1 MKESDHMA
9 PRTRQAWVWSIDR
22 PGRPPALATLTF
34 MDSRPF
40 PPDPP
45 AAAPPRFDV
54 FIRLPR
60 GMSPEEAQRR
70 VVEHGG
76 LTAAQGASIAA
87 ALQQVPVVQV
97 RRAVDEARA
106 RRTEHQLSL
115 AGLRVEVKR
124 LPTAAPAA
132 VATAAVA
139 SATAGHSGAVRHA
152 HAVLVADN
160 PEEFEFDLQA
170 AASDDDAT
178 VFSPLTTR
186 PATRPGPSTMPADT
200 VPPRTHAPAPPRRR
214 PRLAGAV
221 ALMGVAGVAF
231 LLGRMSMPWN
241 TAADSQAGATQSI
254 DKVLVSVGAPPALA
268 EASSPGASAGAFAAV
283 DELREAD
290 SLTHLAKVERAQGRA
305 TTLEQAV
312 VQAQGG
318 QAAAG
323 LLLPGDRLPASLA
336 QAAASATSAG
346 PSAMP
351 PGASS
356 AAVPPL
362 SAALRATLTADLAV
376 QLAEFGQAAR
386 AREVLA
392 RLRSDALLS
401 GDPAVGASAQRAEVL
416 LLAWA
421 LREASGPAV
430 DRGIASLRDLVH
442 AIDSPAA
449 RAALM
454 GRVAAVLARH
464 DNVPDALALAS
475 LADAGEAL
483 KGVAD
488 GTQRQAA
495 IDDWLVDTGDLLL
508 SQLARHGRLGRWP
521 QAHSLAGQLDT
532 LAGQARSAH
541 AVLQLQALR
550 ARAQDLMGHPAKS
563 EKLLADALKSWG
575 QHGSPARQADE
586 LRALA
591 ARAGDIAPAE
601 LFQATAQL
609 ATAADALHGAERTRA
624 LTSLALMQAEA
635 GEAERFEAL
644 KSMLRQSAEALRP
657 EQAALTAQ
665 LLVGGELAAARAEQR
680 AGAFGL
686 AEARMRK
693 VAAYLL

>member
-1 MKESDHMA
+1 
-9 PRTRQAWVWSIDR
+9 
-22 PGRPPALATLTF
+22 

-45 AAAPPRFDV
+45 SAPPRFDV

-97 RRAVDEARA
+97 RRAVDEVRA

-124 LPTAAPAA
+124 LPTAAPAVAAAAAEHA
-132 VATAAVA
+132 VT
-139 SATAGHSGAVRHA
+139 GHRHA
-152 HAVLVADN
+152 ALVADN
-160 PEEFEFDLQA
+160 PEDFEFDLHA
-170 AASDDDAT
+170 AANDDDAT

-186 PATRPGPSTMPADT
+186 PATRPGPSTLPADT
-200 VPPRTHAPAPPRRR
+200 VPPRAQAPAARRR
-214 PRLAGAV
+214 PRLAGAA
-221 ALMGVAGVAF
+221 ALVGVAGVAF
-231 LLGRMSMPWN
+231 LLGRMSMPWSA
-241 TAADSQAGATQSI
+241 AADSHAGATQSI
-254 DKVLVSVGAPPALA
+254 DKVLVTVGAPPALA
-268 EASSPGASAGAFAAV
+268 EASSPGASAVAFAAT
-283 DELREAD
+283 DELRDAD
-290 SLTHLAKVERAQGRA
+290 SLTHLAKAERAQGRA

-312 VQAQGG
+312 AQAQGS
-318 QAAAG
+318 QATAG

-346 PSAMP
+346 PTALP

-362 SAALRATLTADLAV
+362 PAALRATLTADLAV

-392 RLRSDALLS
+392 RLRSDALVG
-401 GDPAVGASAQRAEVL
+401 GDPAVSASAQRAEVL

-421 LREASGPAV
+421 LRDANGPSV

-442 AIDSPAA
+442 AVDSPAA

-464 DNVPDALALAS
+464 DNVPDALALAC

-483 KGVAD
+483 KGVVD
-488 GTQRQAA
+488 GIQRQAA

-521 QAHSLAGQLDT
+521 QAQSLAGQLDT

-550 ARAQDLMGHPAKS
+550 ARAQDLMGHSAKS

-591 ARAGDIAPAE
+591 SRAGDIAPAE

-644 KSMLRQSAEALRP
+644 KSMLRQSPESLRP

-686 AEARMRK
+686 AEARVRK